1 MTLTIKDLAYQ
12 ATAYERGGYIDFDAF
27 KKGMILEELE
37 EINCDEIIS
46 MYRDYLINDDRY
58 DDEIYENDEY
68 FFETFFANNPM
79 EAVRATHYSNHY
91 NFMEPYVRFNGY
103 GNLETL
109 GEYEVEKEA
118 KGDNYFI
125 GYLYENHKDFSKY
138 DNLYELI
145 EFLKDNEEEIIEEAI
160 KLINEGY

>member
-12 ATAYERGGYIDFDAF
+12 ATAYERNGIIQFDIF
-27 KKGMILEELE
+27 VHYMILEELE
-37 EINCDEIIS
+37 NLETNTIIS
-46 MYRDYLINDDRY
+46 MYRNYLIDDERY
-58 DDEIYENDEY
+58 DDEIYENEEY

-109 GEYEVEKEA
+109 GEYEIEKEA

-125 GYLYENHKDFSKY
+125 GYLYENHKEFSEY
-138 DNLYELI
+138 DDLYELI

-160 KLINEGY
+160 KLVNEGY